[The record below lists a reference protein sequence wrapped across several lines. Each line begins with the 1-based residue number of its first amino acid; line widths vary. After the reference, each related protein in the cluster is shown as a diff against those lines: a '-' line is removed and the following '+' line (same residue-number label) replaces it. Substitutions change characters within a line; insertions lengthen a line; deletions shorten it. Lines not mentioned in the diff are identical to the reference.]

1 MISDFALPTL
11 LVAIKFT
18 IRAVVNKEF
27 KPVEL
32 VRSGLLLPA
41 DISFLAFTFCSVAAV
56 NNQKSGYQIHDLK
69 SFMFTVGIIFL
80 LSIITPVTGKASEA
94 AFDGKDNLLCAAIF
108 IPSLFVSLVC
118 IIFSTYIVGVI

>member
-94 AFDGKDNLLCAAIF
+94 AFDGKDNLLCAVIF